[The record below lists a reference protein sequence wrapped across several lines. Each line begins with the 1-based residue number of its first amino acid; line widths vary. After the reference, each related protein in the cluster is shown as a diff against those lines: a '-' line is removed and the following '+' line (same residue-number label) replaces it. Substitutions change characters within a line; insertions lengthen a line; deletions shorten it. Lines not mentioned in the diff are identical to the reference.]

1 MLCVHDDLRRDLSVP
16 LSSRGTTS
24 LVIEE
29 FELIDGLLFGLISTS
44 SLKLTLLCL
53 LESLRI
59 PFGGSASNVS
69 PSEPWIWIWTWF
81 LQEHGNRRG
90 KYKKCALPW
99 HLQVGHIGLVWV
111 QGNAISDYDYH
122 HLCSQLPL
130 LSRRLWWKERADTD
144 TAPTSC
150 SMSQPLRTFF
160 LLSCWKISQIS
171 PLSAA
176 R

>member
-16 LSSRGTTS
+16 LSSRVTTS

-81 LQEHGNRRG
+81 LEERVKWNRRG
-90 KYKKCALPW
+90 KKVSYPGNPVLESMRARKPG
-99 HLQVGHIGLVWV
+99 LQAPSNLAGSKIKNAHIFPP
-111 QGNAISDYDYH
+111 Y
-122 HLCSQLPL
+122 
-130 LSRRLWWKERADTD
+130 
-144 TAPTSC
+144 
-150 SMSQPLRTFF
+150 
-160 LLSCWKISQIS
+160 
-171 PLSAA
+171 
-176 R
+176 